1 MIDDTLRKMEER
13 IRSSTRTSDE
23 TRDELL
29 ALLVELR
36 SELGRMAETHEDDA
50 RTLARHA
57 AAAGEDAEG
66 GVEESVLEF
75 ETAHPRI
82 TGLVRS
88 FLRTLADAGI

>member
-29 ALLVELR
+29 ALLAELR
-36 SELGRMAETHEDDA
+36 NELGHMAETHEDEA

-57 AAAGEDAEG
+57 AAAAEDAEG

-88 FLRTLADAGI
+88 FLRTLSDAGI